1 MYTDFPSIV
10 AGAYNAELVHIAP
23 NASQH
28 DRRITFHFRLE
39 DEEKHPAFL
48 TVNSSTGKKS
58 KLRKLVDSFLPVG
71 VEVDKEDIFKSK
83 ESVDRFLHG
92 LIGEKYFCTVLLGD
106 QGFLKV
112 DGFFHL
118 SLGEEANQ

>member
-1 MYTDFPSIV
+1 MYTSFPSIV

-39 DEEKHPAFL
+39 EEECPAFL

-58 KLRKLVDSFLPVG
+58 KLRKLVDSLSPVP
-71 VEVDKEDIFKSK
+71 VDKEEIFQSE

-112 DGFFHL
+112 DNLFHL
-118 SLGEEANQ
+118 SLAEEVYQ

>member
-1 MYTDFPSIV
+1 MYTSFPSIV

-58 KLRKLVDSFLPVG
+58 KLRKLVDSLSPVP
-71 VEVDKEDIFKSK
+71 VDKEEIFQSE

-112 DGFFHL
+112 DNLFHL
-118 SLGEEANQ
+118 SLAEEVYQ